1 MQIKDVQEMR
11 STMEVKIFQAIS
23 EFEQKTN
30 LKVEYVN
37 LYRTQRLGYSDEELV
52 CVSTEIR
59 L

>member
-1 MQIKDVQEMR
+1 MQIKDIQEMR
-11 STMEVKIFQAIS
+11 SAMEVKIFQAIS

-37 LYRTQRLGYSDEELV
+37 LDRIQRVGYSNEELV